1 MSTKKTKLDRRAIL
15 RNLKAA
21 GKTVG
26 SEKPDNSSNLI
37 EYKLDEASLRAA
49 EKYQTCDDAAKEV
62 CRRLGSKTAEC
73 RNAIVKCYKDYYGTL
88 KKIKSLKQTHLGK
101 TNTTR
106 RTIGN
111 TMRKGGRRSRH
122 RTRKIRR

>member
-1 MSTKKTKLDRRAIL
+1 M

-21 GKTVG
+21 GETLKPG
-26 SEKPDNSSNLI
+26 KPDNSSNLI
-37 EYKLDEASLRAA
+37 EYKLDEAGLRAA
-49 EKYQTCDDAAKEV
+49 EKYQSCDDAARAV
-62 CRRLGSKTAEC
+62 CRRLGSKSTEC
-73 RNAIVKCYKDYYGTL
+73 RNAFVKCYKDYYGTL

-111 TMRKGGRRSRH
+111 TMKKGGRRSR
-122 RTRKIRR
+122 KVRR